1 MIPDRLKLMGV
12 PIRIETGDATRW
24 RRQLPET
31 RYSGDRLVI
40 DETITSPVLR
50 ELAFV
55 KELTSCILYTVGADE
70 LVKDNRT
77 LGLFSRLM
85 HQALQGIIQSSQTRQ
100 TIATS
105 PADELSQLYWEQM
118 LADFEQLALKETAPS
133 LEPYLHNP
141 FDGHQTAAPAV
152 GDCDDEDPF
161 DFSDLD
167 GSAVCEET
175 DCESFWDEYFRAE
188 EPETWIDYADSL
200 ERSNNEGWFYE
211 D

>member
-12 PIRIETGDATRW
+12 AIRIETGDASRW

-55 KELTSCILYTVGADE
+55 KELTSCILNTVGADE

-118 LADFEQLALKETAPS
+118 LADFEQLALKETVPS
-133 LEPYLHNP
+133 PEPYLHNP

-152 GDCDDEDPF
+152 GDCDDDEPF
-161 DFSDLD
+161 DFSDFY

-175 DCESFWDEYFRAE
+175 DCKSFWDEYFRAE